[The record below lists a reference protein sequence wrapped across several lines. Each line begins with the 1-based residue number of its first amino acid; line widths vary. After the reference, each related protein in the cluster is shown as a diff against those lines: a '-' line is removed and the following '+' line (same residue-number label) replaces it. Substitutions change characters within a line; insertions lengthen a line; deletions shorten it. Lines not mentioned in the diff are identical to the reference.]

1 MKSLV
6 DLCLDF
12 HRKNRPTVLNDDYVM
27 KSILM
32 YKYSKNGTI
41 DWFDHT
47 LNTINE
53 EILEIL
59 LNYPYKVV
67 EINDLKHKS
76 GANLLSEDVKNILN
90 NKKINVWNK
99 LKFWFNND
107 VELSIPEVYLQYHQ
121 VHINLNI

>member
-1 MKSLV
+1 
-6 DLCLDF
+6 
-12 HRKNRPTVLNDDYVM
+12 
-27 KSILM
+27 
-32 YKYSKNGTI
+32 
-41 DWFDHT
+41 
-47 LNTINE
+47 
-53 EILEIL
+53 
-59 LNYPYKVV
+59 VV

>member
-41 DWFDHT
+41 DWVDHT

-59 LNYPYKVV
+59 LNYPYRVV
-67 EINDLKHKS
+67 SINK
-76 GANLLSEDVKNILN
+76 NLLSEDVKNKLN
-90 NKKINVWNK
+90 DKKRYYHNFYYSFSIYPAIYAPSGYVNVG
-99 LKFWFNND
+99 
-107 VELSIPEVYLQYHQ
+107 
-121 VHINLNI
+121 